1 MSSADTLPVVVF
13 RIGDLTCAAPAAR
26 VREVLPRLPATR
38 IPGVPD
44 AVEGLVNLRGGL
56 LTVIDGHL
64 LLGRAAAP
72 GTEGGILVLDLESR
86 RFGLAVSEVLDFA
99 ELPAASVAAREELPG
114 VDPTL
119 VRAVA
124 RHADRHF
131 VLLDLDTL
139 LAPVTGGNPEPFG
152 GAS

>member
-1 MSSADTLPVVVF
+1 MSSADMLPVVVF

-38 IPGVPD
+38 IPGVAG

-64 LLGRAAAP
+64 LLGRAARP
-72 GTEGGILVLDLESR
+72 GVEGGILVIDLDGR

-99 ELPAASVAAREELPG
+99 ELPAAAVAAREELPG

-124 RHADRHF
+124 THADQHF

-139 LAPVTGGNPEPFG
+139 LAPLTGGNPEPFG

>member
-38 IPGVPD
+38 IPGVAG

-64 LLGRAAAP
+64 LLGRPAGPAADRVGRPQTALFGAIACAAA
-72 GTEGGILVLDLESR
+72 VL
-86 RFGLAVSEVLDFA
+86 GLAFV
-99 ELPAASVAAREELPG
+99 PNAAGIALVAALLGWLRRSTLGPG
-114 VDPTL
+114 LAAPAGSGEPSTL
-119 VRAVA
+119 VTER
-124 RHADRHF
+124 
-131 VLLDLDTL
+131 
-139 LAPVTGGNPEPFG
+139 P
-152 GAS
+152 

>member
-1 MSSADTLPVVVF
+1 MSSANTLPVVVF

-38 IPGVPD
+38 IPGVPG
-44 AVEGLVNLRGGL
+44 AVQGLVSLRAGRP
-56 LTVIDGHL
+56 TVIDAPL
-64 LLGRAAAP
+64 LLGRPAGP
-72 GTEGGILVLDLESR
+72 GAEGGILVLDLEGR
-86 RFGLAVSEVLDFA
+86 RFGLTVSEVLDFA

-124 RHADRHF
+124 NHADRHF